1 MAWEVLREIR
11 DNAHEMRGIYTIL
24 PSFSGRTWKR
34 RFLGCL
40 LGLAF
45 VARARVSVAGGNGT
59 LLILQNPSNSA
70 PRITSVWGGAGSE
83 QIILKSDGTVWDWGF
98 NLHGQLGNG
107 TIGTNND
114 TDLPGRVLGIGGV
127 GYLGSLSAII
137 GGESH
142 NMALSSDGTVDTW
155 GWNFFGQLGDG
166 STNWGYSTSYS
177 LSAVKVYGLS
187 SVAFLG
193 GRGYHNLAVKT
204 NGTIWAWGDNQS
216 GQLGNGGFYPGGTN
230 VPVQVIGLTNPIAV
244 SGGGF
249 HSMALMSNGTVWTWG
264 DNSYGQLGDGT
275 TNNRSSPVQV
285 VGLSNIVAISCG
297 WIQTLAVRSDGT
309 AWTWGDNNTCELG
322 NGVVGGIS
330 TVPVQ
335 VLNLSNVVSV
345 SGGDLSSMARLA
357 DGTIWKWGQNVYGEL
372 GLGTSDTNAHP
383 VPVQVPGLSNIV
395 ISACRDYHNIC
406 VKRDGTV
413 WVWGDNRFGG
423 MGDFTGSN
431 VTSPRLMPG
440 LVSNNIVPYAE
451 SFESY
456 TAGTSIVGTN
466 FWISSNAAAAT
477 VVATNY
483 SYNGLYPIS
492 GSHQFAL
499 SINGTVTNQFCPSFY
514 TNVWADMML
523 QLNPPSGPLPWLTN
537 ASFAIAVA
545 PDGRLAVWNCT
556 NPPGGGNGWT
566 ELQDTPM
573 ASNQFCR
580 VTIQANYAPDT
591 NGIFYYSVWL
601 NGVPSVSPAAHY
613 AAADISQPWFGQIVA
628 SGNFMLDDLVVG
640 TNKSFFT
647 LQTSVSGLGGS
658 ISPIGPVVVNAGS
671 TNTFAIIASNWY
683 AVSSVAVDGISSGTN
698 PSFTFTNVEADHVI
712 AATYAPIL
720 AANGTP
726 EWWLYAENTNWVT
739 NFNAAA
745 LNDPTGKGMAVW
757 QDYIAGTD
765 PNNAASILA
774 VNVSGAGGR
783 AVVSFPTVPTTP
795 QYQLQRYYALESSSS
810 INPAN
815 WQSISGMTNI
825 AGAGQ
830 IVSYTNADANPNAFY
845 RARVWLAP

>member
-1 MAWEVLREIR
+1 
-11 DNAHEMRGIYTIL
+11 MRGILTIL
-24 PSFSGRTWKR
+24 PFFSAGTAKR

-40 LGLAF
+40 LGLVF
-45 VARARVSVAGGNGT
+45 LSGTRVSVAGGDGT

-70 PRITSVWGGAGSE
+70 PRVTSVWGGAGSE

-166 STNWGYSTSYS
+166 STNWGYTTSYS
-177 LSAVKVYGLS
+177 LSAVKVFGLS

-216 GQLGNGGFYPGGTN
+216 GQLGNGAFYPGGTN
-230 VPVQVIGLTNPIAV
+230 VPVQVVGLTNPIAV

-264 DNSYGQLGDGT
+264 DN
-275 TNNRSSPVQV
+275 
-285 VGLSNIVAISCG
+285 
-297 WIQTLAVRSDGT
+297 
-309 AWTWGDNNTCELG
+309 NTCELG

-330 TVPVQ
+330 MVPVQ

-372 GLGTSDTNAHP
+372 GIGVADTNAHP

-440 LVSNNIVPYAE
+440 LVSNNVVPYAE

-466 FWISSNAAAAT
+466 LWTSSNAAAAI

-483 SYNGLYPIS
+483 SYSGLYPIS
-492 GSHQFAL
+492 GSHQSAL

-514 TNVWADMML
+514 TNVCADMMQ
-523 QLNPPSGPLPWLTN
+523 QLNPPSGPLPSLTN

-556 NPPGGGNGWT
+556 NPPAGGNGWT

-580 VTIQANYAPDT
+580 VTIQANYAPDINGVFYST
-591 NGIFYYSVWL
+591 VWVNGI
-601 NGVPSVSPAAHY
+601 PSISPAAHY
-613 AAADISQPWFGQIVA
+613 AAADVSQPWFGQIVA

-647 LQTSVSGLGGS
+647 LQTSVTGLGGA
-658 ISPIGPVVVNAGS
+658 ISPAGPVVVNAGS
-671 TNTFAIIASNWY
+671 TNTFTMIASNWY
-683 AVSSVAVDGISSGTN
+683 ALSSIAADGINSGTN
-698 PSFTFTNVEADHVI
+698 LSFTFTNVEADHTI
-712 AATYAPIL
+712 AASYAPIL

-726 EWWLYAENTNWVT
+726 EWWLYAENTNWAT

-745 LNDPTGKGMAVW
+745 LSDPTGKGMAVW

-765 PNNAASILA
+765 PNNAASTLA
-774 VNVSGAGGR
+774 VEVSSTGGR
-783 AVVSFPTVPTTP
+783 SVVSFPTIPTTP
-795 QYQLQRYYALESSSS
+795 QYQLQRYYTLESSSS
-810 INPAN
+810 LNPAS
-815 WQSISGMTNI
+815 WQSVPSLTNI
-825 AGAGQ
+825 MGVGQ
-830 IVSYTNADANPNAFY
+830 VVSYTNSGANPNAFY